1 MYRFLH
7 YYDIIMIEK
16 KMRKIKR
23 GDGCMAGRTSGMRNE
38 KVNGLWRMQSGLGP
52 GKEVMDAEDP

>member
-16 KMRKIKR
+16 MRKIKW
-23 GDGCMAGRTSGMRNE
+23 GDGYMAGRTSGLRNE
-38 KVNGLWRMQSGLGP
+38 KVNGLWRLQSGLGP
-52 GKEVMDAEDP
+52 GKEVRDAADP

>member
-1 MYRFLH
+1 MCT
-7 YYDIIMIEK
+7 DKSMTEK

-23 GDGCMAGRTSGMRNE
+23 GDGCMAGRTSGMRTE
-38 KVNGLWRMQSGLGP
+38 KVNGLWRTQSGLSP

>member
-1 MYRFLH
+1 
-7 YYDIIMIEK
+7 MIE
-16 KMRKIKR
+16 KMRKIKW
-23 GDGCMAGRTSGMRNE
+23 GDGYMAGRTSGMRNE

>member
-38 KVNGLWRMQSGLGP
+38 KVNGLWRMQSGLAQGR
-52 GKEVMDAEDP
+52 K

>member
-16 KMRKIKR
+16 MRKIKW
-23 GDGCMAGRTSGMRNE
+23 GDGYMAGRTSGMRNE